1 MNNAGY
7 KSFIHWQNSRAGAAY
22 IQYNDSKQILKAVD
36 SVSVP
41 GKSGHRSVS
50 ANTKSSK
57 TKSKKSNYFR
67 NKFSKLLDKPLE
79 KIVTFQLI
87 DEKRI
92 DVKLNFYPEPNIIS
106 IFREH
111 QMNYDTEFKEWILPF
126 INYTSL
132 FNTLKN
138 LGEFKLNPIP
148 IYTIDIMFEKEKLE
162 QIKFLN
168 QIGTGSKSKR
178 VMFTIDYKEDCQH
191 LPKLNDLPKGLFNS
205 LYRFQKQGII
215 FGIKKFSRLLI
226 ADEMGVGKTVQ
237 AIGLSSLYQKDW
249 PVLVICPSSL
259 KFAWRDEITNW
270 LSEIIDSN
278 EVQVIKH
285 SKNEFKDN
293 IKYYIISYDLSVRM
307 IEKIIEKKFQYII
320 ADEAHYLKSRT
331 AKRTISLT
339 PILQRAKRV
348 VLLTGTPILAKPME
362 IFPLLHILRPDKFK
376 GFKEFGSRYCDPKC
390 LRFGLIDWS
399 GSSNSRELNS
409 ILNKL
414 MIRRLKKDVLNQLP
428 PKKRQK
434 IEISTDSKII
444 KQLKIVMEKSSKKFE
459 KLLGTQIELDK
470 LGINIDDLKTE
481 KEKDEENKS
490 KEKDK
495 EEDSILNRFSKAY
508 SMTGQAKLPGVKDY
522 VNYLVDNSC
531 KFLIFAHHCE
541 VLDAI
546 EEVIINDKIS
556 YIRIDGKVAVEKRQ
570 DLVNKFQT
578 DDDCLVAIL
587 SITACATGLT
597 LTKAST
603 VVFAELHFTPS
614 IMIQAEDRAH
624 RIGQESGCVN
634 IHYLFGSD
642 TLDVLLFRKLNE
654 KQNIVSTTLDN
665 KSKDLNVT
673 KIKEQVGDFINMN
686 GKQVSV
692 DDRKNITQIVDKSN
706 NTIKNYFSSQS
717 QSKIKDKENDINKK
731 YNEEKSNGIVNTH
744 NNINENIIEIK
755 NNLEDKDE
763 IIKNLNLHENNRR
776 RNADYSKKKEESTE
790 ISNIIQKIDV
800 QENENDINIDNH
812 KKMKKVRKKKKEREK
827 KKKNKKK
834 SKSVDVIQE
843 KINDKENNVKDD
855 NFINKIILEE
865 SKKEKIFEERDKE
878 EKIFKDNKNE
888 VEKTGELKE
897 FFDIFNFS
905 NKLE

>member
-7 KSFIHWQNSRAGAAY
+7 KSFLQWQNSRSGVAY
-22 IQYNDSKQILKAVD
+22 IKYNDSKQLLKAAE
-36 SVSVP
+36 SVSIP
-41 GKSGHRSVS
+41 KKSARQTVS
-50 ANTKSSK
+50 ANTKSSQ
-57 TKSKKSNYFR
+57 TKSKKSLYFR
-67 NKFSKLLDKPLE
+67 KKFSKILDKPID
-79 KIVTFQLI
+79 KVVSFQLI
-87 DEKRI
+87 EEKRV
-92 DVKLNFYPEPNIIS
+92 DVKLNFFPESNIIS

-111 QMNYDTEFKEWILPF
+111 QMVYDNQINEWILPF
-126 INYTSL
+126 SNYTSL
-132 FNTLKN
+132 FNSLKN
-138 LGEFKLNPIP
+138 LGELKLYPIP
-148 IYTIDIMFEKEKLE
+148 VNTIDIIFEKEKLE

-168 QIGTGSKSKR
+168 QVNNDSKSKK
-178 VMFTIDYKEDCQH
+178 VMTTIDYKEDCMH
-191 LPKLNDLPKGLFNS
+191 MPRLNDLPKGLLKS

-259 KFAWRDEITNW
+259 KFAWRDEVTQW
-270 LSEIIDSN
+270 LSEILDKN
-278 EVQVIKH
+278 EIQVIKN
-285 SKNEFKDN
+285 SKNEFKSDM
-293 IKYYIISYDLSVRM
+293 KYYIISYDLSVRM
-307 IEKIIEKKFQYII
+307 IDKIIEKKFQYII

-376 GFKEFGSRYCDPKC
+376 SFKEFGTRFCDPKII
-390 LRFGLIDWS
+390 RFGIVDWS

-414 MIRRLKKDVLNQLP
+414 MIRRLKKDVLSQLP

-434 IEISTDSKII
+434 IEIATDSKI
-444 KQLKIVMEKSSKKFE
+444 LKKLKLVMEKSSKKFE
-459 KLLGTQIELDK
+459 KLLGTQIELEK

-481 KEKDEENKS
+481 KEKEEEKNNKE
-490 KEKDK
+490 KEKDS
-495 EEDSILNRFSKAY
+495 EEESILNRFSKAY
-508 SMTGQAKLPGVKDY
+508 SMTGEAKLPGIIDY

-531 KFLIFAHHCE
+531 KFLIFAHHTE
-541 VLDAI
+541 ILDAI
-546 EEVIINDKIS
+546 EEVIIKDKIS

-570 DLVNKFQT
+570 DLVNKFQNEE
-578 DDDCLVAIL
+578 DCLVAIL

-634 IHYLFGSD
+634 IHYLFGAE

-665 KSKDLNVT
+665 KSKDLDVT

-686 GKQVSV
+686 GKQISK
-692 DDRKNITQIVDKSN
+692 DDRKNITQVVDKSN
-706 NTIKNYFSSQS
+706 TIIKSFFSSKSQIKNEDSDANNKTINDNNDD
-717 QSKIKDKENDINKK
+717 KIGIEK
-731 YNEEKSNGIVNTH
+731 NE
-744 NNINENIIEIK
+744 NNIDIDIENLDNLNNIDKTEVNSK
-755 NNLEDKDE
+755 N
-763 IIKNLNLHENNRR
+763 IIKNLNLHKTNGRRNIKYNEKNEETTAITNNIQLIEKENN
-776 RNADYSKKKEESTE
+776 
-790 ISNIIQKIDV
+790 
-800 QENENDINIDNH
+800 ENNDNIDN
-812 KKMKKVRKKKKEREK
+812 KKKKKKRKKKKK
-827 KKKNKKK
+827 DKQNNNKKNK
-834 SKSVDVIQE
+834 SAD
-843 KINDKENNVKDD
+843 NTKEDISIEEENI
-855 NFINKIILEE
+855 INKIIEE
-865 SKKEKIFEERDKE
+865 ENKVNKIEDKDKE
-878 EKIFKDNKNE
+878 NEDNIFKNNMNDDKIIFD
-888 VEKTGELKE
+888 
-897 FFDIFNFS
+897 FFDFNKFS
-905 NKLE
+905 